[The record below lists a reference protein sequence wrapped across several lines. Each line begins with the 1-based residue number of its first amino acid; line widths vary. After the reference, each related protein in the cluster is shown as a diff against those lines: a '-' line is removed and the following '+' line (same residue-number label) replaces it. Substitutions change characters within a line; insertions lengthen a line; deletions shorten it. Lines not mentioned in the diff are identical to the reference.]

1 MMRPSLGFS
10 VGREDRRLDPAHVE
24 RPHCSGQDLTSPK
37 DPRKE
42 IVMLKYL
49 RAAAIAGALIAI
61 PAAPSFAQATTEKAT
76 TEKTDKKPAKKT
88 AKATATS
95 EKKVSAQ
102 QQKMKDCAG
111 KWGDYKKEKNV
122 KGRTEHRKF
131 MSGCLKG

>member
-1 MMRPSLGFS
+1 
-10 VGREDRRLDPAHVE
+10 
-24 RPHCSGQDLTSPK
+24 
-37 DPRKE
+37 
-42 IVMLKYL
+42 MLKYL

-61 PAAPSFAQATTEKAT
+61 PAAPSYAQATTEKS
-76 TEKTDKKPAKKT
+76 EKKPAKKT
-88 AKATATS
+88 AAS
-95 EKKVSAQ
+95 EKKTSAQ